1 MRKFLIF
8 LACLPSTSLA
18 SSRAPQADWRIVNW
32 SDDVLLYVDHNS
44 IQKSKSLVAYSAKIV
59 FLKDASLSEVIS
71 QTEVRCDTRMSR
83 NLKVSGV
90 SKAGRTTA
98 ERASRVWRSVEAGT
112 NVEREMQSV
121 CMQPSAPPDP
131 RTAARHWLRI
141 LAAPEAQFIIGRAT
155 PYYPIV

>member
-8 LACLPSTSLA
+8 LVCLSSTSLA

-59 FLKDASLSEVIS
+59 FLKDASLAEVIS

-83 NLKVSGV
+83 NLKVLGV

-121 CMQPSAPPDP
+121 CM
-131 RTAARHWLRI
+131 
-141 LAAPEAQFIIGRAT
+141 
-155 PYYPIV
+155 

>member
-1 MRKFLIF
+1 MMVLRSASILY
-8 LACLPSTSLA
+8 LRVELPTDFGFSQGGLSVMLKLLLSLA
-18 SSRAPQADWRIVNW
+18 WLASAAAVSASAVAADWRIVNW

-59 FLKDASLSEVIS
+59 FLKDASLSEIVS

-83 NLKVSGV
+83 NLRVSGV
-90 SKAGRTTA
+90 SKAGRTTT

-121 CMQPSAPPDP
+121 CM
-131 RTAARHWLRI
+131 
-141 LAAPEAQFIIGRAT
+141 
-155 PYYPIV
+155 